1 VEDVPPAK
9 QCKRTVV
16 GTASID
22 LGIVEVG
29 HDVSWDNQRRLS
41 VSQL

>member
-9 QCKRTVV
+9 QYKRTVA

-22 LGIVEVG
+22 LGVVEIG
-29 HDVSWDNQRRLS
+29 HDISWDNQRRLS
-41 VSQL
+41 ASQL